1 MHKKNI
7 LVLFGGCSPEHE
19 VSKVSAYTIIANIPE
34 EKYNVYPVYITKEG
48 KWLLYDGSI
57 DNLRNVPWE
66 KFGTAAVLSPDRVN
80 RGLLRIVGDKV
91 KYIPVDAVFP
101 VLHGENGEDGTVQ
114 GLFELSGLPYVG
126 SGVLSS
132 ALCMDKSFS
141 RIVARDIGLRQPEYI
156 VVRTWD
162 QANIDAAVKKVQT
175 KIKYPCF
182 VKPANAGSSIGIS
195 KVLNKKDLIV
205 AIETASIIDDKIII
219 ERAIAGRELEC
230 AVLGYHE
237 NIRASVVG
245 EILPAADFYDYDAKY
260 NNSDSKTIAPADIAE
275 ETAEEIR
282 RQAMDIFR
290 AIDGRGLARVDFFLE
305 NETNRVIFSEIN
317 TMPGFTSI
325 SMYPILWQVS
335 GLPLPELIDRL
346 IEIALGYSHRA

>member
-1 MHKKNI
+1 MIKKNV

-34 EKYNVYPVYITKEG
+34 EKYNVLPVYITKEG

-91 KYIPVDAVFP
+91 KYIPVDVLFP

-126 SGVLSS
+126 SGVLSC
-132 ALCMDKSFS
+132 AICMDKSFAK
-141 RIVARDIGLRQPEYI
+141 IIARDIGLKQAEYI
-156 VVRTWD
+156 VVRAWD
-162 QANIDAAVKKVQT
+162 QNNINAAVKRVQT

-182 VKPANAGSSIGIS
+182 VKPANAGSSLGIS
-195 KVLNKKDLIV
+195 KVSNKKDLLE
-205 AIETASIIDDKIII
+205 AIELAVQIDSKVII
-219 ERAIAGRELEC
+219 ERAVIGRELEC
-230 AVLGYHE
+230 AVLGFE
-237 NIRASVVG
+237 DNVQASVIG
-245 EILPAADFYDYDAKY
+245 EILPAAEFYDYEAKY
-260 NNSDSKTIAPADIAE
+260 NNSESKTIAPADIPE
-275 ETAEEIR
+275 ESAEEIR
-282 RQAMDIFR
+282 RQAIDIFK
-290 AIDGRGLARVDFFLE
+290 AVDGRGLARVDFFLE
-305 NETNRVIFSEIN
+305 NGTNRVVFNEIN

-325 SMYPILWQVS
+325 SMYPILWQTS
-335 GLPLPELIDRL
+335 GLALPELIDRL
-346 IEIALGYSHRA
+346 IEIALQTRD

>member
-126 SGVLSS
+126 CGVLSS
-132 ALCMDKSFS
+132 ALCMDKSFA
-141 RIVARDIGLRQPEYI
+141 RITARDIGLRQPEYI
-156 VVRTWD
+156 VLRTWD
-162 QANIDAAVKKVQT
+162 QTSIDTAVKKVQT

-182 VKPANAGSSIGIS
+182 VKPANAGSSVGIS
-195 KVLNKKDLIV
+195 KVSNKKDLLS
-205 AIETASIIDDKIII
+205 AIETAAIIDDKILI
-219 ERAIAGRELEC
+219 ERAVTGRELEC
-230 AVLGYHE
+230 AVLGYQD
-237 NIRASVVG
+237 NIQASVVG
-245 EILPAADFYDYDAKY
+245 EILPGAEFYDYDAKY
-260 NNSDSKTIAPADIAE
+260 NNSDSKTIAPADIPE
-275 ETAEEIR
+275 ESAEEIR
-282 RQAMDIFR
+282 RQSIDMFR
-290 AIDGRGLARVDFFLE
+290 AVDGRGLARVDFFLE

-335 GLPLPELIDRL
+335 GLPLPDLIDRL
-346 IEIALGYSHRA
+346 IEIALL

>member
-1 MHKKNI
+1 MNKKNI

-101 VLHGENGEDGTVQ
+101 VLHGENGEDGTIQ

-126 SGVLSS
+126 CGVLTS
-132 ALCMDKSFS
+132 AICMDKSFTK
-141 RIVARDIGLRQPEYI
+141 IAARDIGLRQTEYT

-162 QANIDAAVKKVQT
+162 QASIDTAVKRVQT

-182 VKPANAGSSIGIS
+182 VKPANAGSSVGIS
-195 KVLNKKDLIV
+195 KVTNKKDLLG
-205 AIETASIIDDKIII
+205 AIELAANIDEKVII
-219 ERAIAGRELEC
+219 ERAVSGRELEC
-230 AVLGYHE
+230 AVLGYQD
-237 NIRASVVG
+237 NIQASVVG
-245 EILPAADFYDYDAKY
+245 EILPAAEFYDYDAKY
-260 NNSDSKTIAPADIAE
+260 NNSESKTIAPADIPE
-275 ETAEEIR
+275 EVAEEIR
-282 RQAMDIFR
+282 RNAIEIFR
-290 AIDGRGLARVDFFLE
+290 AVDGRGLARVDFFLE
-305 NETNRVIFSEIN
+305 NDTNRVIFSEIN

-325 SMYPILWQVS
+325 SMYPILWHS
-335 GLPLPELIDRL
+335 TGIPLPELIDKL
-346 IEIALGYSHRA
+346 IEIALL